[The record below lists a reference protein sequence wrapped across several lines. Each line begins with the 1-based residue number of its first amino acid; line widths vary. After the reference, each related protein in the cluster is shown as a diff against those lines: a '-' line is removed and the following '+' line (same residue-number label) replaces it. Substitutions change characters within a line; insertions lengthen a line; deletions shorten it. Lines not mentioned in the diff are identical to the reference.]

1 MPTIV
6 HPFLNDGVEA
16 RAYQIRSLRSAL
28 TSSSLMV
35 MPTGFGKTA
44 VEWMAMA
51 EFLLKNE
58 GKILLIAPT
67 TGLVEQQERMA
78 KEMIKLDNNEISRYT
93 GEIAPKNR
101 PAIWR
106 SSKIIMATSQVIRN
120 DAQSGTIDLS
130 EVSLLIVDEAHH
142 ATGNHAYAQV
152 GDLYLNAKPDA
163 IVLAATASPG
173 SNERN
178 ILEVASRLGIER
190 LDVSRREEPLLKPY
204 GVELH
209 NEPIRIELPD
219 ELLTLIFPLQHH
231 QNEEVERL
239 QRMGFLAPTKHLT
252 SRIIEDAQRS
262 ASAAIQR
269 RDARGYDAARRI
281 SDLRRMHL
289 LIDLLKTQGLKS
301 ALSYLSRAEEDGR
314 SGERGTNR
322 FVSLKPIHDFRI
334 GARDLSELH
343 PKTSKVKEMSI
354 AQLNHNPESKI
365 LIFTEYR
372 DTVENLL
379 DVLGSIENLN
389 VDKFIGQSSRGKRK
403 GMTQRQQLEQLRK
416 FREGEINVLVATS
429 VGEEGLD
436 VPSADLVILYEPVP
450 SAIRAIQRRGRTAR
464 QSDGTVKTLITKNTR
479 DEFVHSAAKIRE
491 ERMYT
496 LLDTI
501 QKRGRL
507 PRRPAATNDVLV
519 NFKVKTDSGNSID
532 SHEFL
537 ETEIDRLLTNIPI
550 VNDSSIK
557 QKEDFTD
564 DNDEQIILK
573 PSDIRPRNQTG
584 LDSFFDKSQTIGEKT
599 EDAISHREKE
609 EKLSDAAQKVIEEL
623 VEEIDKKIILDH
635 RESSST
641 LAAYLRSMGF
651 KIEFQH
657 LDCGDIKISEQVII
671 ERKTSR
677 DLLNSLV
684 DGRLMKQ
691 CHKLVHICSNP
702 LLLIELGEVGSSV
715 HPNAVLGAMAHI
727 TLDIGIPVMMT
738 KNTLES
744 AHFISI
750 ATKRE
755 DLTEIIEKTYT
766 EPFDEK
772 EIDSKVEAAR
782 NEINSLINDDSHQSP
797 LIEKWKL
804 DFERLNIDLIS
815 SLIGVEQDIAS
826 ILLDGFGTI
835 VKIFTASRS
844 ELIKI
849 EGIDNT
855 IIEKIIQ
862 QSEQD

>member
-289 LIDLLKTQGLKS
+289 LIDLLKTQGIKS

-609 EKLSDAAQKVIEEL
+609 EKLSGAAQKVIEEL
-623 VEEIDKKIILDH
+623 VEEIDKTIILDH

-651 KIEFQH
+651 EIEFQH

>member
-1 MPTIV
+1 MPTII

-51 EFLLKNE
+51 EFLMKDE

-78 KEMIKLDNNEISRYT
+78 REMINLQDDLISRYT
-93 GEIAPKNR
+93 GEIAPKSR
-101 PAIWR
+101 PEIWR
-106 SSKIIMATSQVIRN
+106 RSKIIMATSQVIRN
-120 DAQSGTIDLS
+120 DAQSGKIDLS
-130 EVSLLIVDEAHH
+130 DVALLIVDEAHH

-152 GDLYLNAKPDA
+152 GDLYLNANSDA
-163 IVLAATASPG
+163 MVLAATASPG
-173 SNERN
+173 STERN
-178 ILEVASRLGIER
+178 ILEVAKRLGIER
-190 LDVSRREEPLLKPY
+190 LDVSRREEPLLQPY
-204 GVELH
+204 GVELS
-209 NEPIRIELPD
+209 NEPIRIDLPD
-219 ELLTLIFPLQHH
+219 ELLTLIFPLQSH
-231 QNEEVERL
+231 QNDEVERL

-252 SRIIEDAQRS
+252 SKIIEDAHKS

-269 RDARGYDAARRI
+269 RDARGYDAARKI

-314 SGERGTNR
+314 TGERGTNR
-322 FVSLKPIHDFRI
+322 FVSLKSIHDFRI
-334 GARDLSELH
+334 AAKDLSELH
-343 PKTSKVKEMSI
+343 PKTSKVKEMTI
-354 AQLNHNPESKI
+354 EQLKQNPESKI

-379 DVLGSIENLN
+379 HVLGSIENLS

-403 GMTQRQQLEQLRK
+403 GMNQKQQLEQLRK

-507 PRRPAATNDVLV
+507 PRRPAATNDVLI
-519 NFKVKTDSGNSID
+519 NFKVKNDDAALID
-532 SHEFL
+532 AHEFL
-537 ETEIDRLLTNIPI
+537 EMEIDRLLTDIPFS
-550 VNDSSIK
+550 NDTEVTEKNSLITTENSNPTVEPK
-557 QKEDFTD
+557 
-564 DNDEQIILK
+564 
-573 PSDIRPRNQTG
+573 DIRPRNQTG
-584 LDSFFDKSQTIGEKT
+584 LDAFIGKSQSGQLPD
-599 EDAISHREKE
+599 EDPIKHKKKEDSVSKSAQNHINDLVDIS
-609 EKLSDAAQKVIEEL
+609 
-623 VEEIDKKIILDH
+623 DKKIILDH

-641 LAAYLRSMGF
+641 LSAYLRSMGF
-651 KIEFQH
+651 GIEFQH
-657 LDCGDIKISEQVII
+657 LEYGDIKISEKIII

-677 DLLNSLV
+677 DLLNSLT

-691 CHKLVHICSNP
+691 CHKLAESCNSP
-702 LLLIELGEVGSSV
+702 LLLVELGEIGSSV

-750 ATKRE
+750 ATKRN
-755 DLTEIIEKTYT
+755 DLPEIITNSSNYSVT
-766 EPFDEK
+766 EQKIDSSIEAAKK
-772 EIDSKVEAAR
+772 EI
-782 NEINSLINDDSHQSP
+782 NCLISDNNHQSP
-797 LIEKWKL
+797 LLERWKL
-804 DFERLNIDLIS
+804 DFNNLNLNLTS
-815 SLIGVEQDIAS
+815 SLIGVNDEIAS
-826 ILLDGFGTI
+826 LLLDNFGT
-835 VKIFTASRS
+835 VVGIFTARKSD
-844 ELIKI
+844 LIKI
-849 EGIDNT
+849 EGIDDE

-862 QSEQD
+862 KSK

>member
-51 EFLLKNE
+51 EFLLKDE

-609 EKLSDAAQKVIEEL
+609 EKLSGAAQKVIEEL
-623 VEEIDKKIILDH
+623 VEEIDKTIILDH

-651 KIEFQH
+651 EIEFQH

>member
-1 MPTIV
+1 MPTII

-78 KEMIKLDNNEISRYT
+78 KEMINLEEKKISRYT

-101 PAIWR
+101 PEIWQ
-106 SSKIIMATSQVIRN
+106 SSKIIMATSQVVRN
-120 DAQSGTIDLS
+120 DAQSGAIDLS
-130 EVSLLIVDEAHH
+130 EVALLIVDEAHH

-152 GDLYLNAKPDA
+152 GDLYITAKSDA
-163 IVLAATASPG
+163 MVLAATASPG
-173 SNERN
+173 STERN
-178 ILEVASRLGIER
+178 ILEVAKRLGIER
-190 LDVSRREEPLLKPY
+190 LDVSRREEPLLQPY
-204 GVELH
+204 GVEL
-209 NEPIRIELPD
+209 NNQPIRIDLPD
-219 ELLTLIFPLQHH
+219 ELLTLIFPLQSH
-231 QNEEVERL
+231 QNDEAERL

-252 SRIIEDAQRS
+252 SKIIEDAHKS

-269 RDARGYDAARRI
+269 RDARGYDAARKI

-322 FVSLKPIHDFRI
+322 FVSLKSIHDFRI
-334 GARDLSELH
+334 AAKDLPELH
-343 PKTSKVKEMSI
+343 PKTSKVKEMAI
-354 AQLNHNPESKI
+354 QQLEQNPDSKI

-379 DVLGSIENLN
+379 QVLGSIENLY

-403 GMTQRQQLEQLRK
+403 GMNQKQQLEQLRK

-501 QKRGRL
+501 KKRGRL
-507 PRRPAATNDVLV
+507 PRRPPATNDVLV
-519 NFKVKTDSGNSID
+519 NFKVKNDDGELIDSG
-532 SHEFL
+532 EFL
-537 ETEIDRLLTNIPI
+537 EIEIDRLLTNVPLPD
-550 VNDSSIK
+550 NSEIK
-557 QKEDFTD
+557 EK
-564 DNDEQIILK
+564 NILK
-573 PSDIRPRNQTG
+573 SKEIEPVVVNPKDKRPRNQTG
-584 LDSFFDKSQTIGEKT
+584 LDSFYGKSELNNKSN
-599 EDAISHREKE
+599 ENAI
-609 EKLSDAAQKVIEEL
+609 AQKKKEDSASHAAKKQIQDL
-623 VEEIDKKIILDH
+623 VEASGKKIILDH

-651 KIEFQH
+651 EIEFQH
-657 LDCGDIKISEQVII
+657 LEFGDVKISEQIII

-677 DLLNSLV
+677 DLLNSLT

-691 CHKLVHICSNP
+691 CYKLIESCTNP

-727 TLDIGIPVMMT
+727 TLDMGIPVMMT

-744 AHFISI
+744 AHFVSI
-750 ATKRE
+750 ATKKNDFSEMIRKSLSDSIDE
-755 DLTEIIEKTYT
+755 GKIDSAIEAAK
-766 EPFDEK
+766 K
-772 EIDSKVEAAR
+772 EIS
-782 NEINSLINDDSHQSP
+782 SLINDDNHQSP
-797 LIEKWKL
+797 LIDRWAL
-804 DFERLNIDLIS
+804 DFKNLNLDLIS
-815 SLIGVEQDIAS
+815 SIIGVNNEIAS
-826 ILLDGFGTI
+826 SLLDNFGT
-835 VKIFTASRS
+835 VVGIFTARKS
-844 ELIKI
+844 ELIKL
-849 EGIDNT
+849 EGLNDE

-862 QSEQD
+862 KSK